1 VTITQDRL
9 ILMREMFNAWEQ
21 THHKDEVGIGH
32 TMLWKI
38 GYNLG
43 NDPFYD
49 PPDRRLTSYAY
60 LFCYKVFLR
69 YIF

>member
-1 VTITQDRL
+1 
-9 ILMREMFNAWEQ
+9 
-21 THHKDEVGIGH
+21 
-32 TMLWKI
+32 MLWKI

-60 LFCYKVFLR
+60 LFLL
-69 YIF
+69 